1 MYFPPHI
8 STLRMTNSSAGL
20 FLGIFKGVAGS
31 GVLAMPWCMMRAG
44 WVASI
49 LLVLVV
55 WAATVRTIVQVCRCA
70 IQITPKSTAKPMLV
84 TVPETETE
92 PEPQDDSLVNKL
104 LCALRVRKSSKKPKG
119 PKEKLDPIGYGQLMD
134 AAFQNEKAGFWIS
147 WLCVIPCQWIAAV
160 AYVIFVA
167 ANSAPI
173 FSDTLSP
180 RYMTLAMTLIE
191 LALCMPKGTKHL
203 SFSSAFGNVAFFCG
217 TGAMLV
223 YSIAVQG
230 LKWSNVRAFTNARGV
245 FEAFGILVFAFAA
258 HTETLAIMASA
269 TGRGRQKF
277 PYLVFLAFLLALTV
291 FVGFSFCVYA
301 AFGDATN
308 AVFFLNLP
316 NDNVVLNILRLSVSL
331 MLVCGYPLLVYPIF
345 HAYEP
350 PGSTKAPDANH
361 TSKWHIVFTKNFMWR
376 TLWRWLIIISSG
388 VIAAFV
394 TDGFGPVS
402 TIGGGFT
409 AATSFI
415 LPPMFHILMSAYP
428 IPKWSYALDIVIVLM
443 GVVGG
448 FLSIASGIV
457 SLFQK

>member
-1 MYFPPHI
+1 
-8 STLRMTNSSAGL
+8 MTNSSTAL

-44 WVASI
+44 WAASL
-49 LLVLVV
+49 LLVLFV
-55 WAATVRTIVQVCRCA
+55 WAATVRTIIQVCRCA
-70 IQITPKSTAKPMLV
+70 IQITPKSSAKPILV
-84 TVPETETE
+84 TESSEATESPADE
-92 PEPQDDSLVNKL
+92 SIVNRALVALKL
-104 LCALRVRKSSKKPKG
+104 KRPASSKPKA
-119 PKEKLDPIGYGQLMD
+119 PKEKLDPISYGQLMD
-134 AAFQNEKAGFWIS
+134 ASFKNDKAGFWIS
-147 WLCVIPCQWIAAV
+147 WLCVIPCQWIASV

-167 ANSAPI
+167 ANSAPV
-173 FSDTLSP
+173 FSETLSP
-180 RYMTLAMTLIE
+180 SYMTLAMTLIE
-191 LALCMPKGTKHL
+191 LGLCMPKGTKHL
-203 SFSSAFGNVAFFCG
+203 SFSSAFGNVAFFAG

-230 LKWSNVRAFTNARGV
+230 LKWSNVRAFTSFRGV
-245 FEAFGILVFAFAA
+245 FEAFGVLVFAFAA
-258 HTETLAIMASA
+258 HTEVLAIMASA

-277 PYLVFLAFLLALTV
+277 PYLVFLAFLVALTV

-316 NDNVVLNILRLSVSL
+316 NDNVILNILRLSVSL

-350 PGSTKAPDANH
+350 HGSTKAPDAVH
-361 TSKWHIVFTKNFMWR
+361 TSRFSIVFTKNFMWR
-376 TLWRWLIIISSG
+376 TLWRWLIIISTG
-388 VIAAFV
+388 VVAMFV

-415 LPPMFHILMSAYP
+415 LPPLFHILISTYD
-428 IPKWSYALDIVIVLM
+428 IPKWSYILDIAIIII

-448 FLSIASGIV
+448 VLSIASGVV